1 MTLSLTLNTDT
12 NLANGER
19 TITTQDAEESSQSEG
34 GGGAEVQ
41 GRLINLNVLAKSREI
56 SHVFRILQSSVAQG
70 SVWGHNL

>member
-34 GGGAEVQ
+34 GGGGGARKAHKPECT
-41 GRLINLNVLAKSREI
+41 G
-56 SHVFRILQSSVAQG
+56 
-70 SVWGHNL
+70 